1 MPASSTEE
9 DDVSEIIKADRRH
22 FSDAGWLKSYWLFS
36 FSDYHDPR
44 NVRFGTLR
52 VFNDDVIA
60 PGTGFPMHP
69 HSDMEIVTVVLAGE
83 MTHHDSMGNR
93 AVIRAGDVQRMS
105 AGTGLNHSEYNLSAE
120 PVHIYQIWIFP
131 DRKGLTPSYDQKT
144 PAAADRL
151 NRLQTVA
158 SGRDAPGAV
167 ALHADAAIRLC
178 TLEAG
183 RTVAHEA
190 AATRLTF
197 VYVTAGRLA
206 VGDRELAAGDQAR
219 LDFEGTLR
227 CEARE
232 RCDFVLIDVPS

>member
-1 MPASSTEE
+1 MI
-9 DDVSEIIKADRRH
+9 EIITADRRH

-52 VFNDDVIA
+52 VFNDDVIE

-69 HSDMEIVTVVLAGE
+69 HRNMEIVTVVLAGE
-83 MTHHDSMGNR
+83 MTHQDSLGNR
-93 AVIRAGDVQRMS
+93 TVIRAGDVQRMS
-105 AGTGLNHSEYNLSAE
+105 AGAGLTHSEFNLSAE
-120 PVHIYQIWIFP
+120 PVHIHQIWIFP
-131 DRKGLTPSYDQKT
+131 ERKGLTPSYDQKT

-151 NRLQTVA
+151 NRLQPVA
-158 SGRDAPGAV
+158 AGRDTPGAV
-167 ALHADAAIRLC
+167 TLHTDATIFLC
-178 TLEAG
+178 TLETG

-197 VYVTAGRLA
+197 IYVTAGRLA
-206 VGDRELAAGDQAR
+206 VDGRELATGDQAR
-219 LDFEGTLR
+219 LDLAGTLR

-232 RCDFVLIDVPS
+232 RCEFVLIDVPS